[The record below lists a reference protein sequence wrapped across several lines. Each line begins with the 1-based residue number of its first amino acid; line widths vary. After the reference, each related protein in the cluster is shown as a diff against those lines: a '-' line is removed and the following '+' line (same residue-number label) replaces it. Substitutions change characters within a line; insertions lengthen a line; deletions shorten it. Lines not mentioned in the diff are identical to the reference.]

1 MSIAGK
7 KTVFVASECAF
18 HANREIE
25 ELLTILD
32 EYTGVKA
39 IAGRGFTVETK
50 KVQVRFFTSP
60 ERFKTMGGCRC
71 DVPVRFGQ
79 VSGLIAKNRDYPDLK
94 SMKDIAKYIVE
105 VEG

>member
-39 IAGRGFTVETK
+39 KAGKGFTVETE
-50 KVQVRFFTSP
+50 KVQVRFFASP
-60 ERFKTMGGCRC
+60 ERLRAMDGHRC
-71 DVPVRFGQ
+71 DVPVRFGK
-79 VSGLIAKNRDYPDLK
+79 VSRLIAKNRDYPELK